1 MKLILEFVLG
11 GILLVLAIALIIVII
26 LQEGNTQGLGT
37 ITGGADTFLSKNK
50 ARSLDAFLARWT
62 KVFVIGFVLVVIGI
76 NCVEHFMVDSNNS
89 VSSDNTSSSYTE
101 TYDEAE

>member
-1 MKLILEFVLG
+1 MKLILEFTLG
-11 GILLVLAIALIIVII
+11 GLLLVFSIAMIIVII

-62 KVFVIGFVLVVIGI
+62 KFFVVGFMILVAGI
-76 NCVEHFMVDSNNS
+76 NCVEYFMV
-89 VSSDNTSSSYTE
+89 
-101 TYDEAE
+101 

>member
-1 MKLILEFVLG
+1 MKLVIEYILG
-11 GILLVLAIALIIVII
+11 GFLILFSIAMIIVII

-62 KVFVIGFVLVVIGI
+62 KVFVVGFVIVVIGI
-76 NCVEHFMVDSNNS
+76 NCIEHFM
-89 VSSDNTSSSYTE
+89 
-101 TYDEAE
+101 

>member
-1 MKLILEFVLG
+1 MKLILEFIFG
-11 GILLVLAIALIIVII
+11 GILIVFSVAMIIVII

-37 ITGGADTFLSKNK
+37 ITGGADTFLAKNK

-76 NCVEHFMVDSNNS
+76 NCVEYFM
-89 VSSDNTSSSYTE
+89 
-101 TYDEAE
+101 

>member
-1 MKLILEFVLG
+1 MKAIIGLILGIVL
-11 GILLVLAIALIIVII
+11 IIFSIALVVVII

-62 KVFVIGFVLVVIGI
+62 KIFVAGFVVVVIAL
-76 NCVEHFMVDSNNS
+76 NCVEYFM
-89 VSSDNTSSSYTE
+89 
-101 TYDEAE
+101 